1 MDNLS
6 LQQKTRLIY
15 NDQYQNKKVITDIE
29 NALLDCDSFDIS
41 VAFIALSGL
50 ASIRETLHKLK
61 SQNKKVELLQV
72 LT

>member
-29 NALLDCDSFDIS
+29 NAL
-41 VAFIALSGL
+41 
-50 ASIRETLHKLK
+50 
-61 SQNKKVELLQV
+61 
-72 LT
+72 